1 MSKKRNEFISK
12 IDRIPRKGAG
22 AFEWIIFAVAAVIG
36 FVFFCHQDI
45 LITAGHSI
53 EYLNGHITDFYS
65 ACKNTN
71 GEYTAN
77 YLPSTFILFAVWN
90 IPMKILGLAPS
101 EFGDWNIP
109 FMMWNKILPTVAY
122 FISGIIIYRLC
133 KSRFGFDKRKSA
145 LTMLLTFTTPMA
157 FFTQFLFCQYDIFT
171 VLFMLL
177 GMYFYFKD
185 KPTGKDY
192 LQFSLFF
199 GIATTF
205 KYFAFVIL
213 VVLLLLRVKDIF
225 KDIVLMAVAVLPAG
239 IEALFYL
246 ITDRKAFVKSVFG
259 FSALDYA
266 GGFSVDIGEVSINLM
281 YVFLLVLIAFA
292 YFTKA
297 KDFDEL
303 VGYGLFYSCGVCFA
317 FFGMMLW
324 HPQWLLFMVP
334 FWVMGTVINKNHN
347 VLLWIDALF
356 GVVFLV
362 YIANQF
368 QFTLENQGLMR
379 YGILMDTLRYK
390 IAPSLR
396 MSDIFIFKDANT
408 LFSIISAILLIGF
421 IFKHPK
427 FNMKKISTS
436 IEQGRAVIN
445 IRFLA
450 FAVVFFAAAF
460 ATLPSF
466 AESGDL
472 LWRSYGDGNQA
483 YVNISNEAFAQEY
496 TRLDEAEIE
505 NVYVICDTVEE
516 SGEKAKI
523 FVDVIDTET
532 KERVAFG
539 EGKEKNIENGS
550 EKYTKLKL
558 EKSFV
563 PEKNKIYEFRF
574 YTDSEREVGICLEK
588 SDFTPVGLLRT
599 RQKDYSSS
607 YASYNGKGEKDSNIM
622 MKLTGNAVV

>member
-1 MSKKRNEFISK
+1 MKRKTNKFISK
-12 IDRIPRKGAG
+12 IDMLPKKGIG
-22 AFEWIIFAVAAVIG
+22 IFEWIIFAAAAIIG
-36 FVFFCHQDI
+36 FLFFCHQDI

-53 EYLNGHITDFYS
+53 EYLNGHVTDFYS
-65 ACKNTN
+65 ACKNTD

-77 YLPSTFILFAVWN
+77 YLPSTFIVFAIWN
-90 IPMKILGLAPS
+90 IPMKLFGLVPS
-101 EFGDWNIP
+101 QFGDWNIP
-109 FMMWNKILPTVAY
+109 FMMWNKILPTAAY
-122 FISGIIIYRLC
+122 FVSGILIYKLC
-133 KSRFGFDKRKSA
+133 KDRFGFDNKKSA
-145 LTMLLTFTTPMA
+145 LTMFLTFTTPMA

-171 VLFMLL
+171 VLFMLW
-177 GMYFYFKD
+177 GMYYFFKD
-185 KPTGKDY
+185 KPAAKDY
-192 LQFSLFF
+192 VLFALFF

-205 KYFAFVIL
+205 KYFAFIIF

-225 KDIVLMAVAVLPAG
+225 KDIVLMAAAVLPAG

-246 ITDRKAFVKSVFG
+246 ITDRKAFVKSVFD
-259 FSALDYA
+259 FSALDYV

-297 KDFDEL
+297 KNSDEL
-303 VGYGLFYSCGVCFA
+303 VGYGMFYSCGVCFA

-334 FWVMGTVINKNHN
+334 FWVMSTVINKNHN

-356 GVVFLV
+356 GIVFLV

-379 YGILMDTLRYK
+379 YGVLMNSLRYK

-396 MSDIFIFKDANT
+396 MSDIFVYKDANT
-408 LFSIISAILLIGF
+408 LFSILSAIMLIGF

-427 FNMKKISTS
+427 FNMKKVSEG
-436 IEQGRAVIN
+436 IEMGRMAVN

-450 FAVVFFAAAF
+450 FVLVFYVAAF
-460 ATLPSF
+460 ATLPGF
-466 AESGDL
+466 ADSSDL
-472 LWRSYGDGNQA
+472 LWRSYGDGEQV
-483 YVNISNEAFAQEY
+483 YVNINDETFACEY
-496 TRLDEAEIE
+496 TKLDETEIE
-505 NVYVICDTVEE
+505 KVYVICDTVEE
-516 SGEKAKI
+516 SGEKSKI

-532 KERVAFG
+532 GEKVAFG
-539 EGKEKNIENGS
+539 EGKEKNIKNGS
-550 EKYTKLKL
+550 EKYTQLKL

-563 PEKNKIYEFRF
+563 PQKNKVYEFRF
-574 YTDSEREVGICLEK
+574 YTDSDRNVGICCEK

-599 RQKDYSSS
+599 KQKDYSSS
-607 YASYNGKGEKDSNIM
+607 YVSYSGENAEDSNIM
-622 MKLTGNAVV
+622 MKLTGKAVL